1 MWKENRNVYLENPE
15 SEPQA
20 GGTHVDI
27 GSKSAAIDPS
37 KVADAAARKPELAA
51 VERLR
56 ALDIAL
62 DAQPSTIES
71 LETKINRLTNKAERI
86 AAIKEAHDATGTA
99 IKDLAQKM
107 SEAENKF
114 KGLRN
119 SSAGAKDLK
128 LRVIENNFPVL
139 YGNLQALEANYA
151 SETGAV
157 IAVGHPRNPES
168 SFDGNVRMFLEYHN
182 AIAPALEKA
191 NADLKQVVAMN
202 NEAAEKLQAQAKV
215 SAVVAGT

>member
-1 MWKENRNVYLENPE
+1 MWKENRSVWFEAPKD
-15 SEPQA
+15 SSDCK
-20 GGTHVDI
+20 GTAPVDV
-27 GSKSAAIDPS
+27 GSAAPALAPGNL
-37 KVADAAARKPELAA
+37 VPAANEAAADCKAAETFLALA
-51 VERLR
+51 T
-56 ALDIAL
+56 
-62 DAQPSTIES
+62 QPSTIES
-71 LETKINRLTNKAERI
+71 LEAKINGLPDKAGKI

-99 IKDLAQKM
+99 IKDLAQKI
-107 SEAENKF
+107 SVAENTF
-114 KGLRN
+114 KNLKN
-119 SSAGAKDLK
+119 SPAGSKDFL
-128 LRVIENNFPVL
+128 LRVIDKNFPVL